1 MRTSSSLPAA
11 PARLLRLRSAVQ
23 GTAEQNRIQQ
33 GRRRRRDRRTR
44 AAGRASCSG
53 VVFQPDVPL
62 GLSSRTCPSPSSP
75 RWTRCS
81 AALRAYLDGIFDDKV
96 FVVSFVSN
104 VVIAAGIVYLGD
116 KLGVGGQLS
125 TGVIVVL
132 GIRIFSNVAAIRRHL
147 FHA

>member
-1 MRTSSSLPAA
+1 MIA
-11 PARLLRLRSAVQ
+11 LLGLLV
-23 GTAEQNRIQQ
+23 
-33 GRRRRRDRRTR
+33 
-44 AAGRASCSG
+44 G
-53 VVFQPDVPL
+53 VVVGLVVQPDVPL
-62 GLSSRTCPSPSSP
+62 ALQPYLPIAVV
-75 RWTRCS
+75 
-81 AALRAYLDGIFDDKV
+81 AALDAVFGGFRAFLDGIFDDKV

-104 VVIAAGIVYLGD
+104 VVIAAAIVWVGD